1 MTEGIKPSY
10 EQGERGS
17 VSLLISLVMG
27 FSLFWSSFYTA
38 LIHNAAIDDTAAVE
52 TISPL
57 APVALCAGMVVMAV
71 ASNRW
76 SDFLSV
82 QKGHR
87 FLWALVCA
95 SPVAHGAVSY
105 AQFVIDLHVPVL
117 VVFVASFLLG
127 IGLSALLL
135 LWSELLTAFTKNF
148 TSKVL
153 SFSMAGGSLLYFVG
167 NCLPDGAGIAFTCLS
182 LPASLA
188 ILVVL
193 EREIPQAPFVSRK
206 ESMARHR
213 LTKPIDALNT
223 LYGAVFGIAI
233 FGLSDAES
241 HPWLHAGI
249 SLAIV
254 TGALLMIPYLGKNT
268 DKMMHGKV
276 QKILFPLLVIGLL
289 PMPFV
294 DPPLKTL
301 CILVILVGY
310 VWLTLANLDSLFCLV
325 KRFGVSPF
333 YLPGRG
339 FAPIIVGVAIGYAVG
354 FLSAFTHSVGSDIL
368 TWASL
373 VLVILLSVFVTVI
386 PFDKDQL
393 AGEHDEEGGA
403 TETHEQGGGRWKK
416 SCETVVKR
424 YGLSARETEVFYLI
438 AKGWGSDYIQSK
450 LYISPHTVKAHR
462 YSIYKK
468 VGVSSRDELMMVVEK
483 IMADKDDDSAL

>member
-10 EQGERGS
+10 EQGEKGS
-17 VSLLISLVMG
+17 TSLLLSLAVG
-27 FSLFWSSFYTA
+27 FSLFWSSFYAA
-38 LIHNAAIDDTAAVE
+38 LIRNAAIEDMTTGATAL
-52 TISPL
+52 PL
-57 APVALCAGMVVMAV
+57 APIALCVGMVVMAV
-71 ASNRW
+71 AGNRW
-76 SDFLSV
+76 SDSLSA
-82 QKGHR
+82 QRGHR
-87 FLWALVCA
+87 FLWAVVCA
-95 SPVAHGAVSY
+95 SPVVFGAVSY
-105 AQFVIDLHVPVL
+105 AQCAIGAPVPV
-117 VVFVASFLLG
+117 VVAFAASFFLG

-135 LWSELLTAFTKNF
+135 LWSELLTAFTKSF

-153 SFSMAGGSLLYFVG
+153 SFSMAGGSLLYLVD
-167 NCLPDGAGIAFTCLS
+167 NCLSVGASIAFVCLS

-188 ILVVL
+188 FLVVL
-193 EREIPQAPFVSRK
+193 EREIPQAPFVSRR
-206 ESMARHR
+206 ESITRHR

-233 FGLSDAES
+233 FGLTYAEGDS
-241 HPWLHAGI
+241 WLYMGV

-294 DPPLKTL
+294 EPPLKTL
-301 CILVILVGY
+301 CILVILIGY
-310 VWLTLANLDSLFCLV
+310 VWLSLVNLDSLFCLV
-325 KRFGVSPF
+325 KRFEVSPL
-333 YLPGRG
+333 YLTGRG
-339 FAPIIVGVAIGYAVG
+339 FAPIVVGVAIGFAIG
-354 FLSAFTHSVGSDIL
+354 FLSARSHSMGSDIL

-373 VLVILLSVFVTVI
+373 AMVILLSVFVTIV

-393 AGEHDEEGGA
+393 AVEHHREADLPEV
-403 TETHEQGGGRWKK
+403 HEQGGGRWKK

-424 YGLSARETEVFYLI
+424 YGLSARETEVFNLI

-468 VGVSSRDELMMVVEK
+468 VGVSSRDELMMVIEEM
-483 IMADKDDDSAL
+483 MADKDEDAAL